1 MNLFGNKTN
10 RIQKKNVPDI
20 QDGSFSANAF
30 DVPFGSNCVR
40 LSGCEWVAAGI
51 IISALFYLGPIL
63 WERIE
68 KFEPEIDY
76 RLPYELSNDYW
87 LYNRYCRWAC
97 SQHETL
103 VIGDSVIWGH
113 YASEHNTL
121 SHHLNE
127 IAGRNRFANMGV
139 DGIHPAAL
147 EGLLRYYGQAI
158 SEKNV
163 ILHLNPLWMSS
174 SKHDLQTDKEFHFNH
189 PGLVPQ
195 FVPKI
200 PCYKVP
206 YSKRMSAVV
215 ERCVAFFSWASHL
228 KIAYFENMDLPTWTM
243 EHPCE
248 NPLKAVSFV
257 LRTSVSHNQN
267 EHISW
272 AQRGVPKEDFPWVRL
287 ETSLQWNF
295 FQRSIDILR
304 QRGNRVF
311 VLVGPFNEHMLKG
324 KSIDTYR
331 EIKNEIEAW
340 LRREDIVYYIPPALP
355 SEFYYDA
362 SHPMSEGY
370 AMLAKQICENRP
382 FGSDILWSGSNFAAP
397 NRD

>member
-1 MNLFGNKTN
+1 M
-10 RIQKKNVPDI
+10 QKRNVLDI
-20 QDGSFSANAF
+20 QDSSRPANTF
-30 DVPFGSNCVR
+30 DIPFGSNCVR
-40 LSGCEWVAAGI
+40 LSGCEWVAVGI
-51 IISALFYLGPIL
+51 IFLALFYLGPML
-63 WERIE
+63 WERSE
-68 KFEPEIDY
+68 RFEPGLDY

-87 LYNRYCRWAC
+87 LYSRYCRWAW
-97 SQHETL
+97 SRYETL

-113 YASEHNTL
+113 YVSEHNAL
-121 SHHLNE
+121 SHRLNE
-127 IAGRNRFANMGV
+127 IAGRNQFANMGV
-139 DGIHPAAL
+139 DGIHPVAL

-158 SEKNV
+158 SGKNI

-174 SKHDLQTDKEFHFNH
+174 NKHDLQTDKEFHFNH

-206 YSKRMSAVV
+206 YSKRISAVV
-215 ERCVAFFSWASHL
+215 ERYVPFFSWTSHL

-243 EHPCE
+243 EHPYE
-248 NPLKAVSFV
+248 NPLKAITLVI
-257 LRTSVSHNQN
+257 RTSGSHNQN

-272 AQRGVPKEDFPWVRL
+272 DERGISKEDFPWVRL
-287 ETSLQWNF
+287 ESSLQWNF

-304 QRGNRVF
+304 ERGNRVF

-331 EIKNEIEAW
+331 KMKDEIAAW
-340 LRREDIVYYIPPALP
+340 LRRENIAYYIPPALP
-355 SEFYYDA
+355 SELYYDA
-362 SHPMSEGY
+362 SHPLSEGY

-382 FGSDILWSGSNFAAP
+382 FRSSIFRSSSNFATP
-397 NRD
+397 DRD